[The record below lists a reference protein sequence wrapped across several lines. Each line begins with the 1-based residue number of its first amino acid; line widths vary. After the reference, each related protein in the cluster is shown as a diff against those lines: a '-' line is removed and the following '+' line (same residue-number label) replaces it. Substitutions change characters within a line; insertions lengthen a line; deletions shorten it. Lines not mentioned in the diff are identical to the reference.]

1 MDIHQRAGHG
11 GVVIDQLGEL
21 LQLDGGGAE
30 LLVLDDVL
38 DLGKKAGVIV
48 AGEEGGVDAEDL
60 GDAKEHR
67 DGERPDVVFD
77 LVDVAGGETQRRSE
91 GSLTEIALTAKLAKA
106 GSHIRLT
113 HAGKVTGWPAGVNPN
128 CKDLAKNVHPPVG
141 YMWVSCESL
150 THKGVRRSL

>member
-1 MDIHQRAGHG
+1 MDIHQRAGDG

-38 DLGKKAGVIV
+38 DLGEQAGVIV
-48 AGEEGGVDAEDL
+48 AGEEGGIDAEDL
-60 GDAKEHR
+60 GDAQEHW
-67 DGERPDVVFD
+67 DCERPDVVLD
-77 LVDVAGGETQRRSE
+77 LVDVAGGETQRRGK

-113 HAGKVTGWPAGVNPN
+113 HAGKVTGWPVGVHPN
-128 CKDLAKNVHPPVG
+128 RKDLVKNVHPPVG
-141 YMWVSCESL
+141 CMWVSCESL
-150 THKGVRRSL
+150 THKGVSWSL

>member
-1 MDIHQRAGHG
+1 MDIHQRAGDG

-38 DLGKKAGVIV
+38 DLREEARVIV
-48 AGEEGGVDAEDL
+48 AGEEGGVNSEDL
-60 GDAKEHR
+60 GDAKEDR
-67 DGERPDVVFD
+67 NGKWPNVVLD
-77 LVDVAGGETQRRSE
+77 LIDVAGGEPQRRGK

-113 HAGKVTGWPAGVNPN
+113 HAGKVTGWPAGVHPN